1 MAFVAIANACSVE
14 VRCLQWGQRSELTLG
29 FYRAAGIDALAL
41 EAIANAIDL
50 WWYTYARPL
59 VHSGVSLREVYAR
72 DLTTI
77 NGPVYTSTVH
87 TGATGTLSTGGA
99 SANNIAKSIAFKTA
113 QRGRANRGRNYWFG
127 FGANQIGNSMITA
140 SYRNSVKALY
150 ERLLPGGGS
159 TPSGWVWVVL
169 SRQLN
174 GVTQG
179 RAVPIT
185 TVAVPSDALDSMRTR
200 LPGRGL

>member
-1 MAFVAIANACSVE
+1 MAFVPIANSCSIE
-14 VRCLQWGQRSELTLG
+14 IRCLQYGQRAELTLG
-29 FYRAAGIDALAL
+29 FLHSGAIDVSALQV
-41 EAIANAIDL
+41 IADAVDL

-59 VHSGVSLREVYAR
+59 VHAQVSLREVYAR
-72 DLTTI
+72 DLTSI
-77 NGPVYTSTVH
+77 NAPVYTSTVH
-87 TGATGTLSTGGA
+87 TGAVGTLTVGGSA
-99 SANNIAKSIAFKTA
+99 ANNIAKSISFKTA

-127 FGANQIGNSMITA
+127 FGANQITTTYIGT
-140 SYRNSVKALY
+140 SYRNSIKALY

-159 TPSGWVWVVL
+159 TPANWTWVVL

-179 RAVPIT
+179 RAIPIT
-185 TVAVPSDALDSMRTR
+185 SVAVPSDALDSMRTR